1 MSGQIS
7 MGLLLQNT
15 FWAGIAALG
24 FAILFNV
31 PPRTLVLCAL
41 NGAVAYASRAWLTQA
56 GLVGIE
62 TATLVAATLVGFL
75 GIIFGQR
82 QHAPALLFVVPGVI
96 PLVPGALAFRTMI
109 NILILTT
116 GDVEVNDAL
125 LIDAVVNLI
134 KTTLIVIAMAGGV
147 AVPTL
152 ILRRHRPMM

>member
-1 MSGQIS
+1 MNGQIS
-7 MGLLLQNT
+7 MELLQNT

-24 FAILFNV
+24 FAILFSV
-31 PPRTLVLCAL
+31 PRRTLMGCAV

-62 TATLVAATLVGFL
+62 TATLVAATLVGLL
-75 GIIFGQR
+75 GIIFGRYQR
-82 QHAPALLFVVPGVI
+82 VPALLFVVPGVI

-116 GDVEVNDAL
+116 GRAETSDRL

-147 AVPTL
+147 AIPTL
-152 ILRRHRPMM
+152 LFRRHRPMM